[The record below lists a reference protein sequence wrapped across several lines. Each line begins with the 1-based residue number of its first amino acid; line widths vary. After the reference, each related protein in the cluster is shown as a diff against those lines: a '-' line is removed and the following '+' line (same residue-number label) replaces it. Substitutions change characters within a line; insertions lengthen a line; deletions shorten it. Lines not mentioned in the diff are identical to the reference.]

1 MSSRE
6 QLPLI
11 RNVTRNVLAWF
22 KKIRRTNPLV
32 SDSRGSYNSQL
43 SLLLA
48 EEILLSFKTLD
59 DKGTFDAGVPET
71 MHGSRSYRGGIQVKG
86 AGPFAGSN
94 GA

>member
-59 DKGTFDAGVPET
+59 DKGTFDAPVLSWRDSGQ
-71 MHGSRSYRGGIQVKG
+71 RGRTVRGIERG
-86 AGPFAGSN
+86 LT
-94 GA
+94 